1 MSPLEVDDRLQK
13 EIDQQQRAQKELN
26 RRSKLGNEFLSV
38 VKKSVKQKL
47 CIRIREGNLAIEYRL
62 YQHPK
67 VNVWPFSWLAR
78 RRPLVQILE
87 LLNDKN
93 YNFKLV
99 VLDLANKKLAV
110 NIASFLSLVQ
120 KIEKIELITTHE
132 PEPINESYSDYF

>member
-38 VKKSVKQKL
+38 VKKSVNQKL
-47 CIRIREGNLAIEYRL
+47 CIRIREGNLAIEYRI
-62 YQHPK
+62 YQRPK
-67 VNVWPFSWLAR
+67 VNIWPFSWLAR

-93 YNFKLV
+93 YDFKLV

-120 KIEKIELITTHE
+120 KIEKIELITTRE
-132 PEPINESYSDYF
+132 LEPINESCSDYF